1 MELLIVLLIASAAG
15 LLGIAVGWFLRFI
28 VALGKKGSMEL
39 QIKEMLLEARED
51 AEKITSEADKIAQQ
65 NLKETK
71 QEIKKEEDKIQK
83 TEDRLVAKES
93 LLDKRQTDID
103 IESDELKKYREEIE
117 ILEETLEEKIKN
129 KTFELEKITDLS
141 KEEAKQE
148 LLKQIEEKE
157 KEDLNVRI
165 QKLEISNKES
175 FDKKARGIL
184 VDAIQRVGVSIS
196 SDVFTSNIKIEN
208 EEDKGKIIGKE
219 GRNIKTFEK
228 ETGVELLIDDTPGII
243 TISTYDPI
251 RREVA
256 KKALQNLIEDG
267 RIQPSRIEEEIKK
280 VKEDINKIIKEKGEQ
295 AAFECGVFNLD
306 PRILLILGRLHFRT
320 SYGQNVLK
328 HSIEM
333 AHLSGMI
340 AEEIGADVKIAKA
353 GALLHDI
360 GKAVDHEFTGTHV
373 EIGRRILQKFNA
385 DEKIIKAMQS
395 HHEEYPFET
404 AESVIVY
411 VADSISGGRPGARN
425 DSVENYIKRLEELE
439 NIADSF
445 EGVDKS
451 YALQAGREIRV
462 FVNSKEVDDYKT
474 KKLAREIAKKIEDDL
489 KYPGEIK
496 ITVIRENKIT
506 DYAR

>member
-1 MELLIVLLIASAAG
+1 MLLVASAAG

-39 QIKEMLLEARED
+39 QIKEMLLEAREE
-51 AEKITSEADKIAQQ
+51 AEEITSEADDKSQKI
-65 NLKETK
+65 LKESK
-71 QEIKKEEDKIQK
+71 EEIKKEEAKIQK

-103 IESDELKKYREEIE
+103 NEFDEIKKQK
-117 ILEETLEEKIKN
+117 ETNEN
-129 KTFELEKITDLS
+129 LEKSLEKLITE
-141 KEEAKQE
+141 KTEELQKITNISEEDAKSQ
-148 LLKQIEEKE
+148 LLKQIEENE
-157 KEDLNVRI
+157 SEDLNVRI
-165 QKLEISNKES
+165 QKIEVANKEI
-175 FDKKARGIL
+175 FNNKAREIL
-184 VDAIQRVGVSIS
+184 INAIQRVGTSVS
-196 SDVFTSNIKIEN
+196 SDVFTSHIKIEN

-219 GRNIKTFEK
+219 GRNIKTFERQ
-228 ETGVELLIDDTPGII
+228 TGVELLIDDTPGII
-243 TISTYDPI
+243 TISTFDPI

-256 KKALQNLIEDG
+256 KTALENLIQDG

-280 VKEDINKIIKEKGEQ
+280 VKDNVNKIIKEKGEQ

-320 SYGQNVLK
+320 SYGQNVLS
-328 HSIEM
+328 HSIEVS
-333 AHLSGMI
+333 HLAGMI
-340 AEEIGADVKIAKA
+340 AEEIGVDVKIAKA

-360 GKAVDHEFTGTHV
+360 GKAVDHEFPGTHV

-425 DSVENYIKRLEELE
+425 DSVENYLKRLEDLE
-439 NIADSF
+439 SIANSF
-445 EGVDKS
+445 EGIENS
-451 YALQAGREIRV
+451 YALQAGREIRI
-462 FVNSKEVDDYKT
+462 FVKSDIVDDLKA
-474 KKLAREIAKKIEDDL
+474 KKIAREVAKKIEDDL

-496 ITVIRENKIT
+496 ITVIRENKII

>member
-1 MELLIVLLIASAAG
+1 MELLIMLLVASAAG

-39 QIKEMLLEARED
+39 QIKEMFLEAREE
-51 AEKITSEADKIAQQ
+51 AEKITSDADKKSQEI
-65 NLKETK
+65 LKESK
-71 QEIKKEEDKIQK
+71 EEIKKEEIKIQK

-103 IESDELKKYREEIE
+103 GEFDDIKKQKH
-117 ILEETLEEKIKN
+117 TNEK
-129 KTFELEKITDLS
+129 LEKKLEKLIEDKTEELQKITNIS
-141 KEEAKQE
+141 KEEAKSQ
-148 LLKQIEEKE
+148 LLKQIEENE
-157 KEDLNVRI
+157 SEDLNVRI
-165 QKLEISNKES
+165 QKIEVTNKE
-175 FDKKARGIL
+175 FFNNRAREIL
-184 VDAIQRVGVSIS
+184 VNAIQRVGTSVS
-196 SDVFTSNIKIEN
+196 SDVFTSHIKIEN

-219 GRNIKTFEK
+219 GRNIKTFER
-228 ETGVELLIDDTPGII
+228 ETGTELLIDDTPGII

-251 RREVA
+251 RREIA
-256 KKALQNLIEDG
+256 KTALENLIEDG

-280 VKEDINKIIKEKGEQ
+280 VKNNINKIIKEKGEQ

-320 SYGQNVLK
+320 SYGQNVLG
-328 HSIEM
+328 HSIEVS
-333 AHLSGMI
+333 HLAGMI
-340 AEEIGADVKIAKA
+340 AEEIGVDVKIAKA

-360 GKAVDHEFTGTHV
+360 GKAVDHEFPGTHV

-425 DSVENYIKRLEELE
+425 DSVENYLKRLEDLE
-439 NIADSF
+439 AIANSF
-445 EGVDKS
+445 EGIDNS
-451 YALQAGREIRV
+451 YALQAGREIRI
-462 FVNSKEVDDYKT
+462 FVKSEIVDDLKA
-474 KKLAREIAKKIEDDL
+474 KKIAREVAKKIEDDL

-496 ITVIRENKIT
+496 ITVIRENKII

>member
-1 MELLIVLLIASAAG
+1 MELLIMLLVASAAG

-28 VALGKKGSMEL
+28 VSLGKKGSMEL
-39 QIKEMLLEARED
+39 QIKEMLLEAREE
-51 AEKITSEADKIAQQ
+51 AEEITSEAEKKSQEI
-65 NLKETK
+65 LKESK
-71 QEIKKEEDKIQK
+71 DEIKKEEEKIQK

-103 IESDELKKYREEIE
+103 KESDEIKKQKETNE
-117 ILEETLEEKIKN
+117 ILEKS
-129 KTFELEKITDLS
+129 LEKLINEKTEELQKITSLS
-141 KEEAKQE
+141 KEEAKNQ
-148 LLKQIEEKE
+148 LLKQIEENE
-157 KEDLNVRI
+157 SEDLNVRI
-165 QKLEISNKES
+165 QKIEIANKETYEN
-175 FDKKARGIL
+175 KAREIL
-184 VDAIQRVGVSIS
+184 VSAIQRVGTSVS
-196 SDVFTSNIKIEN
+196 SDVFTSHIKIDN

-219 GRNIKTFEK
+219 GRNIKTFER
-228 ETGVELLIDDTPGII
+228 ESGVELLIDETPGVI

-256 KKALQNLIEDG
+256 KTALENLIRDG

-280 VKEDINKIIKEKGEQ
+280 VKENINKVIKEKGEQ

-306 PRILLILGRLHFRT
+306 PRILLILGRLNFRT

-333 AHLSGMI
+333 SHLAGMI

-360 GKAVDHEFTGTHV
+360 GKAVDHDFPGSHV

-425 DSVENYIKRLEELE
+425 DSVENYLKRLEDLE
-439 NIADSF
+439 AIANSF
-445 EGVDKS
+445 EGIENS
-451 YALQAGREIRV
+451 YALQAGREIRI
-462 FVNSKEVDDYKT
+462 FVKSDIVDDLKA
-474 KKLAREIAKKIEDDL
+474 KKIARDVAKKIEDDL

-496 ITVIRENKIT
+496 ITVIRENKII

>member
-1 MELLIVLLIASAAG
+1 MELLIMLLVASAAG

-39 QIKEMLLEARED
+39 QIKEMFLEAREE
-51 AEKITSEADKIAQQ
+51 AEGITSEAEKKSQET
-65 NLKETK
+65 LKESK
-71 QEIKKEEDKIQK
+71 EEIKKGEEKIQK

-103 IESDELKKYREEIE
+103 NEFDEIKKQKETN
-117 ILEETLEEKIKN
+117 ETLEKS
-129 KTFELEKITDLS
+129 LEKLIEEKTGELQKITSLS
-141 KEEAKQE
+141 KEDAKSQ
-148 LLKQIEEKE
+148 LLDQIEKNES
-157 KEDLNVRI
+157 EDLNVRI
-165 QKLEISNKES
+165 QKIEIANKEI
-175 FDKKARGIL
+175 FENKAREIL
-184 VDAIQRVGVSIS
+184 VTAIQRVGTSVS
-196 SDVFTSNIKIEN
+196 SDIFTSHIKIDN

-219 GRNIKTFEK
+219 GRNIKTFER
-228 ETGVELLIDDTPGII
+228 ETGVELLIDETPGVI

-251 RREVA
+251 RREIA
-256 KKALQNLIEDG
+256 KTALENLIEDG

-280 VKEDINKIIKEKGEQ
+280 VRENINKVIREKGEQ

-306 PRILLILGRLHFRT
+306 PRILLILGRLNFRT

-333 AHLSGMI
+333 SHLAGMI

-360 GKAVDHEFTGTHV
+360 GKAVDHEFPGSHV
-373 EIGRRILQKFNA
+373 EIGRRILQKFSA

-425 DSVENYIKRLEELE
+425 DSVENYLKRLEDLE
-439 NIADSF
+439 AIANSF
-445 EGVDKS
+445 EGIENS
-451 YALQAGREIRV
+451 YALQAGREIRI
-462 FVNSKEVDDYKT
+462 FVKSDIVDDFKA
-474 KKLAREIAKKIEDDL
+474 KKIAREVAKKIEDDL

-496 ITVIRENKIT
+496 ITVIRENKII

>member
-39 QIKEMLLEARED
+39 QIKEMLLEAREK
-51 AEKITSEADKIAQQ
+51 AEKITLEAEKNSQQ
-65 NLKETK
+65 ILKESK
-71 QEIKKEEDKIQK
+71 EEIKKEEDRIQK
-83 TEDRLVAKES
+83 TEDRLIAKEE

-103 IESDELKKYREEIE
+103 EESEELKKNKEEIE
-117 ILEETLEEKIKN
+117 KREEFLKKLIED
-129 KTFELEKITDLS
+129 KTQELQNITSLS
-141 KEEAKQE
+141 QEEAKNE
-148 LLKQIEEKE
+148 LLEQIEEKE
-157 KEDLNVRI
+157 KEDLNVRL
-165 QKLEISNKES
+165 QKLEISNKEN
-175 FDKKARGIL
+175 FEKRAREIL
-184 VDAIQRVGVSIS
+184 VNAIQRVGTSVS
-196 SDVFTSNIKIEN
+196 SDIFTTNINIEK
-208 EEDKGKIIGKE
+208 EEVKGKIIGKE
-219 GRNIKTFEK
+219 GRNIKTFER
-228 ETGVELLIDDTPGII
+228 ETGVELIIDDNPGMI
-243 TISTYDPI
+243 TISAFDPV
-251 RREVA
+251 RREIA
-256 KKALQNLIEDG
+256 KMALENLIKDG
-267 RIQPSRIEEEIKK
+267 RIQPVKIEEEVKK
-280 VKEDINKIIKEKGEQ
+280 AKENINQIIKEKGEQ

-333 AHLSGMI
+333 THLASII

-360 GKAVDHEFTGTHV
+360 GKAVDHEFSGSHV

-404 AESVIVY
+404 PESVIVY
-411 VADSISGGRPGARN
+411 VADAISGGRPGARN
-425 DSVENYIKRLEELE
+425 DSVENYLKRLEELE
-439 NIADSF
+439 AITNSF
-445 EGVDKS
+445 EGIEKA

-462 FVNSKEVDDYKT
+462 FVKADQINDFKV
-474 KKLAREIAKKIEDDL
+474 KKIAREIAQKIESEL
-489 KYPGEIK
+489 NYPGEIK
-496 ITVIRENKIT
+496 ITVIRENRVI

>member
-1 MELLIVLLIASAAG
+1 MELLIMLLVASAAG

-39 QIKEMLLEARED
+39 QIKEMLLEAREE
-51 AEKITSEADKIAQQ
+51 AEEITSEADDKSQKI
-65 NLKETK
+65 LKESK
-71 QEIKKEEDKIQK
+71 EEIKKEEAKIQK

-103 IESDELKKYREEIE
+103 NEFDEIKKQK
-117 ILEETLEEKIKN
+117 ETNEN
-129 KTFELEKITDLS
+129 LEKSLEKLITE
-141 KEEAKQE
+141 KTEELQKITNISEEDAKSQ
-148 LLKQIEEKE
+148 LLKQIEENE
-157 KEDLNVRI
+157 SEDLNVRI
-165 QKLEISNKES
+165 QKIEVANKEI
-175 FDKKARGIL
+175 FNNKAREIL
-184 VDAIQRVGVSIS
+184 INAIQRVGTSVS
-196 SDVFTSNIKIEN
+196 SDVFTSHIKIEN

-219 GRNIKTFEK
+219 GRNIKTFERQ
-228 ETGVELLIDDTPGII
+228 TGVELLIDDTPGII
-243 TISTYDPI
+243 TISTFDPI

-256 KKALQNLIEDG
+256 KTALENLIQDG

-280 VKEDINKIIKEKGEQ
+280 VKDNVNKIIKEKGEQ

-320 SYGQNVLK
+320 SYGQNVLS
-328 HSIEM
+328 HSIEVS
-333 AHLSGMI
+333 HLAGMI
-340 AEEIGADVKIAKA
+340 AEEIGVDVKIAKA

-360 GKAVDHEFTGTHV
+360 GKAVDHEFPGTHV

-425 DSVENYIKRLEELE
+425 DSVENYLKRLEDLE
-439 NIADSF
+439 SIANSF
-445 EGVDKS
+445 EGIENS
-451 YALQAGREIRV
+451 YALQAGREIRI
-462 FVNSKEVDDYKT
+462 FVKSDIVDDLKA
-474 KKLAREIAKKIEDDL
+474 KKIAREVAKKIEDDL

-496 ITVIRENKIT
+496 ITVIRENKII